1 MEENRKG
8 NTLYAVLGVATLVV
22 AIIGAT
28 FAYFSASASNTT
40 EIQGG
45 TSNVSLDLIVKRVM
59 FDVEDEEGAN
69 YNNLVPAVMTINN
82 EGIQRVL
89 DQKCEANGYTGCH
102 LYKITASSTS
112 ALKSVDLLLYSF
124 NVTGATDKDV
134 WKFVVFTGTES
145 TTEGKTTYTNT
156 GLVTTSAQKF
166 EIASGATANA
176 GYNIYKG
183 TDIAAGTSK
192 DFYLLVYLEDN
203 DKVQNSSEEDAQY
216 LATGTYTGS
225 VAFVSADGKVT
236 ANFTTSLSD

>member
-59 FDVEDEEGAN
+59 FDVDEEEDTN
-69 YNNLVPAVMTINN
+69 YNNLVPAIMTISN
-82 EGIQRVL
+82 EGIQSVL

-124 NVTGATDKDV
+124 NVTGATDKNV

-145 TTEGKTTYTNT
+145 TTEGRTTYTNT
-156 GLVTTSAQKF
+156 DLVTTSAQKF
-166 EIASGATANA
+166 EVASGTTASA
-176 GYNIYKG
+176 GYNIYNG
-183 TDIAAGTSK
+183 TDIAAGTK

-203 DKVQNSSEEDAQY
+203 DKVQNSSEGEDAQY

-225 VAFVSADGKVT
+225 VAFVSAEGKVT